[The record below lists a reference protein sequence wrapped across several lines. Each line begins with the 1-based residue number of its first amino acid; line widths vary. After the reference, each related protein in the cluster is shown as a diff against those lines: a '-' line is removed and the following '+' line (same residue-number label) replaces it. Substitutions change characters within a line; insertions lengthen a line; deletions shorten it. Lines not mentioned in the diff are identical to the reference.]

1 MKHNIFTRDLRR
13 LTVKKNRTIV
23 QMRHLLFFMLLL
35 LFFQGCASK
44 YTVPSSAYPDYE
56 GEVNQHSRLIKA
68 ENQRIF
74 HILTHEKSFKTV
86 CPKGIIVTYATLPP
100 YQVGT
105 IVNTKID
112 HIFDLEW
119 RSQVMAMIPNK
130 RIRLQFLDGFF
141 RQGTEIWNLEHEGEF
156 TKTTH
161 TIIIEVNGFF
171 KKMAWRLK
179 VRPKH
184 DKMVEAFLD
193 NLKLLSETDSTN

>member
-1 MKHNIFTRDLRR
+1 M
-13 LTVKKNRTIV
+13 VKKNRTIV
-23 QMRHLLFFMLLL
+23 QIKYLLFFMLLL
-35 LFFQGCASK
+35 LFLQGCASK

-56 GEVNQHSRLIKA
+56 GEVNQHTRLIKA
-68 ENQRIF
+68 ENHRVF

-86 CPKGIIVTYATLPP
+86 CPKGAIITHESSSP

-119 RSQVMAMIPNK
+119 RSQVMEVVPNK

-141 RQGTEIWNLEHEGEF
+141 AGGTEIWTLERKGEF

-161 TIIIEVNGFF
+161 TIIIQINGFF
-171 KKMAWRLK
+171 KKLAWRLK
-179 VRPKH
+179 FRPKH
-184 DKMVEAFLD
+184 DKMTEAFLN
-193 NLKLLSETDSTN
+193 NLKLLSETDPTN